1 LLIVGGVAY
10 AWSAKRLLSGGAGA
24 GTTGVSVVSR
34 PEAAPSWES
43 TVWPEAPEMPEG
55 LFTESTATGTESQ
68 ATAASGVG
76 EEGAAGAAA
85 EGGRPSVRGGGR
97 GVAPGRAGQ
106 GPEPAVVVHV
116 TEMTWDK
123 DGAAMVKV
131 AGGTFTMGSAG
142 GDESERP
149 AHRVTIGGCWIDKT
163 EVTNEQYA
171 RFVEA
176 TGRAV
181 PYVAEAWASAQNWD
195 RKAHTY
201 PDGRGTDPVTLVSWE
216 DAVAYA
222 KWAGKRLPT
231 EAEWEFAARGG
242 SGSVYPWGN
251 AWNASLCNSAEADP
265 FALIAPVGSFVRGA
279 SWCGALDLAGN
290 VWEWCADWFSPT
302 YYAESPSADPTGPSA
317 GRYRVVRGG
326 SWGSGPEP
334 CRATFRGFRPPEAK
348 SDGAGFRCVAD
359 AG

>member
-1 LLIVGGVAY
+1 
-10 AWSAKRLLSGGAGA
+10 
-24 GTTGVSVVSR
+24 
-34 PEAAPSWES
+34 
-43 TVWPEAPEMPEG
+43 MPEG